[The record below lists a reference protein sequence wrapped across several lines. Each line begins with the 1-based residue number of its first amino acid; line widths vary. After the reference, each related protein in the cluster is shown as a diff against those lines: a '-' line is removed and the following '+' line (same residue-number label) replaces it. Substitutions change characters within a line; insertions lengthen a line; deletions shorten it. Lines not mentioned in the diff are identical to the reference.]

1 MAENSPV
8 NISNLFLEDG
18 IPIPYLPFVVS
29 SVYTGVSFGLPLF
42 VIGFLFCCC
51 KNFINYHIKRC
62 PHCTNPTSTRARCNK
77 PMIARMMKFCDV
89 IEQFTAW
96 LLVDLFHTP
105 KVEKVLIRGKL
116 CLKVLDQ
123 QVQNDIIYG
132 ISWTFVWI
140 STLFCSYIA
149 RFILDI
155 FVKITPTC
163 ISEGDFGFTAICY
176 ADVHVSYQIN
186 CTTWNE
192 NSELLQETGL
202 FCVSLYYQFLTSL
215 AELAGLYSLQFTII
229 QITLSILGKISSCK
243 RCGLFFTFLTLSIF
257 TTLPTFIAN
266 IGVGNPKLY
275 LDNIPFQPFPAM
287 NTFIGSFT
295 LSSFLFLSID
305 HNTNP
310 HSRLKGITSMS
321 SMTRDHQHNRVM
333 EKTKEEQIY
342 GETDTLVNEEGRNT
356 WYDSKDERSSETT
369 QGEDVTSVEIH
380 DYTIEEVCT
389 TREYNEEELLEGH
402 GNIQMELRGGCSITR
417 DSIYT

>member
-1 MAENSPV
+1 MGESYPA

-42 VIGFLFCCC
+42 VVGFLFCCC
-51 KNFINYHIKRC
+51 KNFINYHVKRC
-62 PHCTNPTSTRARCNK
+62 PHCNNLRSASARCKNST
-77 PMIARMMKFCDV
+77 IGRMTKFCDV

-116 CLKVLDQ
+116 RLLVLNQ
-123 QVQNDIIYG
+123 QVQNDICG

-149 RFILDI
+149 RFILDT

-163 ISEGDFGFTAICY
+163 ISEGDFRFPAICY
-176 ADVHVSYQIN
+176 ADLHVSYQVN

-192 NSELLQETGL
+192 NYELLQETGL
-202 FCVSLYYQFLTSL
+202 YCVSFFYQFLTSL
-215 AELAGLYSLQFTII
+215 VELAGLYSLQLIII
-229 QITLSILGKISSCK
+229 QIMLSILGKISSCK
-243 RCGLFFTFLTLSIF
+243 RCGLFFTFLTGSIF
-257 TTLPTFIAN
+257 LTLPTFIVS

-275 LDNIPFQPFPAM
+275 LDLPFQPFPAM
-287 NTFIGSFT
+287 NTIIGSFI

-310 HSRLKGITSMS
+310 HSRLEGITSMPN
-321 SMTRDHQHNRVM
+321 MTRDHQHNRVM
-333 EKTKEEQIY
+333 EKREEEQID
-342 GETDTLVNEEGRNT
+342 GETDTLVTEEGRNT
-356 WYDSKDERSSETT
+356 WYDSKDERSSKTM
-369 QGEDVTSVEIH
+369 QREDVTSVEIH
-380 DYTIEEVCT
+380 DYTTEEACT
-389 TREYNEEELLEGH
+389 TGEHNKEGLFEGH
-402 GNIQMELRGGCSITR
+402 GNIQMDYKGGCSITR